1 MKPTDKKVCFV
12 IMPFGQQGTVEYER
26 NFSIYRDMIKPV
38 VEGCGYEA
46 IRADEVEHPGS
57 ITRSIIEYL
66 HRSDLVVS
74 DLSGRNANVFY
85 ELGVRHAL
93 YRAGTVLICRA
104 GEELPFDIKDYRVL
118 FYSIELSGPERFRK
132 DL

>member
-1 MKPTDKKVCFV
+1 MEPTDKKYCFV
-12 IMPFGQQGTVEYER
+12 IMPFGQQGTAEYER
-26 NFSIYRDMIKPV
+26 NSSIYHDMIKPV
-38 VEGCGYEA
+38 VKACGYES

-66 HRSDLVVS
+66 YNSDLVVS

-93 YRAGTVLICRA
+93 YRAGTI
-104 GEELPFDIKDYRVL
+104 
-118 FYSIELSGPERFRK
+118 SG
-132 DL
+132 